1 MLYLRQSQWEILKEE
16 ERRYR
21 YLAEK
26 HCGLT
31 HSLLFLINKVETHAH
46 TRNSTVVSWELFRK
60 TTII

>member
-16 ERRYR
+16 ERRYH

-31 HSLLFLINKVETHAH
+31 QSLLFLINKVD
-46 TRNSTVVSWELFRK
+46 TRTYLNAQLFCGS
-60 TTII
+60 

>member
-1 MLYLRQSQWEILKEE
+1 MVYLRQSQWEILKEE

-31 HSLLFLINKVETHAH
+31 HSLLFLINKVH
-46 TRNSTVVSWELFRK
+46 TYTAVLSELLQNNNKANTR
-60 TTII
+60 I

>member
-31 HSLLFLINKVETHAH
+31 HSLLFLINKVH
-46 TRNSTVVSWELFRK
+46 TYTVVLSELLQNNNNANKR
-60 TTII
+60 I

>member
-1 MLYLRQSQWEILKEE
+1 MLYLRQSQWDILKEE

-31 HSLLFLINKVETHAH
+31 HSLLFLINKVLTY
-46 TRNSTVVSWELFRK
+46 TVVLSELLQNNNNANNR
-60 TTII
+60 I